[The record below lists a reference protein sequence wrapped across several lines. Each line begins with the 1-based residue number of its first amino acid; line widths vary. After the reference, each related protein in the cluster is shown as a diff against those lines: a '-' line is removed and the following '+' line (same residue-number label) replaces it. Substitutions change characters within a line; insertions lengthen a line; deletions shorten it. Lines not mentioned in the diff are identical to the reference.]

1 MKPGLSVH
9 STLDRITPQ
18 ELKFIRAKS
27 RIETRMIE
35 AGVGSDSKLN
45 GAFCGR
51 DIELNSLFAQHQTG
65 ENH

>member
-1 MKPGLSVH
+1 MKPGLSVR
-9 STLDRITPQ
+9 STSDRITPQ
-18 ELKFIRAKS
+18 ELKFIRAES
-27 RIETRMIE
+27 GLETRMIE

-51 DIELNSLFAQHQTG
+51 DIEPNSLLAQHHTR